1 MHGERPVPPS
11 SWPPG
16 VVVLPPFVRL
26 LSCFMK
32 PIAGADGCLWVYL
45 YNVRPPRYIAKLV

>member
-16 VVVLPPFVRL
+16 VVVLPRFVRL
-26 LSCFMK
+26 LSWFMK
-32 PIAGADGCLWVYL
+32 PITGVDGCLWVYL